1 MVRPLRHKE
10 NNDWQRILIG
20 AAAVAVLALA
30 PVVLERSARTDAG
43 VSPSAAVQW
52 WSQYI
57 PTPTTL
63 VEMCETSDTA
73 CVINKEGEVSFLS
86 ASCLQHA
93 GPPTTVRQMSR
104 TIIRELQK

>member
-1 MVRPLRHKE
+1 MGYLDDFRSLSVG
-10 NNDWQRILIG
+10 DF
-20 AAAVAVLALA
+20 
-30 PVVLERSARTDAG
+30 VVLNARTD
-43 VSPSAAVQW
+43 PDTVQW